1 MNTINVSTTDLNSY
15 TVADLQT
22 IMAAAKTAANDAGV
36 AHMDTHGEHA
46 YCGFAWVNI
55 HGIKGN
61 TKLGKRM
68 KAAGYDKDYSGA
80 YSIWNPSGLGTQCM
94 NTKEVGAEAAARV
107 FTKIKKNISRG
118 VGAYKRSGGHIH
130 ILCLALCFGA

>member
-1 MNTINVSTTDLNSY
+1 MTTINTSTTTLNDY
-15 TVADLQT
+15 TVEDLKT
-22 IMAAAKTAANDAGV
+22 IKAAALQHANEAAV
-36 AHMDTHGEHA
+36 AHIEYYGEQG

-68 KAAGYDKDYSGA
+68 KAAGFEKDYTGA

-94 NTKEVGAEAAARV
+94 STKEAGARAAANV
-107 FTKIKKNISRG
+107 FKAAGFECSAGSR
-118 VGAYKRSGGHIH
+118 AD
-130 ILCLALCFGA
+130 

>member
-1 MNTINVSTTDLNSY
+1 MTTINTSTTVLNDY
-15 TVADLQT
+15 TVEDLKT
-22 IMAAAKTAANDAGV
+22 IKAAALQHANEAAV
-36 AHMDTHGEHA
+36 AHIEYYGEQG

-68 KAAGYDKDYSGA
+68 KAAGFEKDYTGA

-94 NTKEVGAEAAARV
+94 STKEAGASACAKVFKAAG
-107 FTKIKKNISRG
+107 FTAYAGSR
-118 VGAYKRSGGHIH
+118 AD
-130 ILCLALCFGA
+130 